1 VGAQSALPTVARQ
14 VVNEWIKIEFQK
26 IVERVNHKRKKFRWD
41 WVKIER
47 SGQPARVALVDPQGQ
62 LWLLKM
68 NKGTWIKPYGET
80 SDMAG
85 NQRADRQLNDK
96 AVAGNNGSAG

>member
-1 VGAQSALPTVARQ
+1 MVK
-14 VVNEWIKIEFQK
+14 EWIKIEFQK

-47 SGQPARVALVDPQGQ
+47 DGYASKVALVDPQGQ

-85 NQRADRQLNDK
+85 NQRADRQPKNK
-96 AVAGNNGSAG
+96 AVAGGNGSAG